1 MLAPMAH
8 RGSLQRLRVQWIR
21 GKAQRLKVAG
31 QIRHAERRRK
41 VSKVFEEPPPIGP
54 LHHLPTLLR
63 RKTGGDEVLDLSPL
77 VDGGDHTAAGA
88 GEGAGAFH
96 DLLQDGI
103 DVQACADAQDRRDQ
117 PCVAVPQRLVL
128 LPEFLETFQRSS
140 PGHLPP
146 ETAFSVAAHRHDG
159 CAGFAMPGPRRGAH
173 SAIVHPEI
181 HDNAMI
187 LNTCSHYLHINI
199 HKINPNGCVSV
210 ARHFATPTLPCT
222 VRSGLPTSAHIV
234 GKGSTGGM
242 RYSRHD
248 RPGKRNHY

>member
-1 MLAPMAH
+1 MTK
-8 RGSLQRLRVQWIR
+8 SW
-21 GKAQRLKVAG
+21 
-31 QIRHAERRRK
+31 
-41 VSKVFEEPPPIGP
+41 
-54 LHHLPTLLR
+54 T
-63 RKTGGDEVLDLSPL
+63 SPL
-77 VDGGDHTAAGA
+77 SSMVVITPRRAPVRA
-88 GEGAGAFH
+88 AGAFH

-128 LPEFLETFQRSS
+128 LPEFSKPFNGPLPVTCRPKPLSASPRTGTTAAPDLRCPAPSGRAQCDRS
-140 PGHLPP
+140 PQ
-146 ETAFSVAAHRHDG
+146 
-159 CAGFAMPGPRRGAH
+159 
-173 SAIVHPEI
+173 I